1 MRTMPAQGEDK
12 MDTATVPLLG
22 PAEEREND
30 EDREQNAQIAAS
42 APSETELLVGATT
55 SSQYLDEW
63 ISAHP
68 SPPLI
73 VAPSAP
79 TEEADIEAEAMAAQ
93 AQQQGVDLI
102 RGHLSTYLEH
112 NPEASYVSWIATLHP
127 ENAEVTIDPRFN
139 IPGNPW

>member
-1 MRTMPAQGEDK
+1 MPAQGEDK
-12 MDTATVPLLG
+12 MDAATIPLL
-22 PAEEREND
+22 END
-30 EDREQNAQIAAS
+30 EDREQNTYIMAAS
-42 APSETELLVGATT
+42 APSETGLLVGDVN
-55 SSQYLDEW
+55 SSQDVDDRIYGN
-63 ISAHP
+63 P
-68 SPPLI
+68 SLT

-79 TEEADIEAEAMAAQ
+79 IEESDIEAEAMAAQ

-102 RGHLSTYLEH
+102 RSHVSTYLEH